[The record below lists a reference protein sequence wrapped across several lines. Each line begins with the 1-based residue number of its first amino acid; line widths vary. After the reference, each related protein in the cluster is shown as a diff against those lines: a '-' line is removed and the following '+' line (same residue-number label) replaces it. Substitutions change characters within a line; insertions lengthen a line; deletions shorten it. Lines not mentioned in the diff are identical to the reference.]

1 MANYLYNGIELP
13 ALPEWDK
20 EQYPFAIIFDV
31 FSNYDLYIGTGPHYI
46 QKDNG
51 KYVFGPRVALEYTK
65 FKTIGNSWT
74 RITDIQDEDGDGF
87 RDEIFTADINT
98 DNVVWTNTDILD
110 QEGKVVIAASDPVPV
125 PDEPDTPDPD
135 IPDPEPPEPDEPNPP
150 DTTIMGLITDRTS
163 RNVVRRNELAAKGW
177 ARMTDA
183 ERGEWVGDPLSTVGV
198 NLLPLGA
205 YYSSTVGLTYKNSEF
220 RATATSGGTYL
231 YAVLII
237 GDAAKYENKQFTLSV
252 DAMISTVG
260 CAPQLAL
267 YWHDENGFEYAGA
280 TLTRDGSVTVNL
292 ANYPNTNGRASL
304 ALYVYVT
311 TDAEVAAGAYARFVG
326 VMFENGATRHEYV
339 PYAEI
344 VPTLATKG
352 AYNYSDLNRVERA
365 VKEISDTRGLGLTT
379 KTDWAMWDIPRKSD
393 MKRYLDNVKTI
404 AFVIGSD
411 IELPDSMDKLTY
423 EMANNIEKV
432 LVEGSKY

>member
-1 MANYLYNGIELP
+1 
-13 ALPEWDK
+13 
-20 EQYPFAIIFDV
+20 
-31 FSNYDLYIGTGPHYI
+31 
-46 QKDNG
+46 
-51 KYVFGPRVALEYTK
+51 
-65 FKTIGNSWT
+65 
-74 RITDIQDEDGDGF
+74 
-87 RDEIFTADINT
+87 
-98 DNVVWTNTDILD
+98 
-110 QEGKVVIAASDPVPV
+110 
-125 PDEPDTPDPD
+125 
-135 IPDPEPPEPDEPNPP
+135 
-150 DTTIMGLITDRTS
+150 
-163 RNVVRRNELAAKGW
+163 
-177 ARMTDA
+177 MTDA

-252 DAMISTVG
+252 DAMIKTAGS
-260 CAPQLAL
+260 PQLSL
-267 YWHDENGFEYAGA
+267 YWHDANGFEYAGA
-280 TLTRDGSVTVNL
+280 TLTKEGSVTVNL
-292 ANYPNTNGRASL
+292 SEWPNTNGRASL

-311 TDAEVAAGAYARFVG
+311 TAEEVSIGAYTRFVG
-326 VMFENGATRHEYV
+326 VMFENGATRHPYV
-339 PYAEI
+339 PYAEV

-404 AFVIGSD
+404 ALVIGSD

>member
-1 MANYLYNGIELP
+1 MPNYLYNGVELP
-13 ALPEWDK
+13 DVNAYWTDK
-20 EQYPFAIIFDV
+20 EKFVSAQIYRFTSDDSYCLVLRSDV
-31 FSNYDLYIGTGPHYI
+31 PYYYEILGTSIKNIGSRETAEQQRITSYDTAPKVYEVQQLET
-46 QKDNG
+46 DNG
-51 KYVFGPRVALEYTK
+51 FSAPLAEIV
-65 FKTIGNSWT
+65 WT
-74 RITDIQDEDGDGF
+74 S
-87 RDEIFTADINT
+87 ADII
-98 DNVVWTNTDILD
+98 DMTNGGVYL
-110 QEGKVVIAASDPVPV
+110 AASEPVPV
-125 PDEPDTPDPD
+125 PE
-135 IPDPEPPEPDEPNPP
+135 PEPDEPNPP

-237 GDAAKYENKQFTLSV
+237 GDATKYENKQFTLSV
-252 DAMISTVG
+252 DAMIKTAGS
-260 CAPQLAL
+260 PQLAL
-267 YWHDENGFEYAGA
+267 YWHDANGFEYAGA
-280 TLTRDGSVTVNL
+280 TLTKEGSVTVNL
-292 ANYPNTNGRASL
+292 SEWPNTNGRASL

-311 TDAEVAAGAYARFVG
+311 TAEEVPIGAYTRFVG
-326 VMFENGATRHEYV
+326 VMFENGATRHPYV
-339 PYAEI
+339 PYAEV

-365 VKEISDTRGLGLTT
+365 VREISDTRGLGLTT